1 MKTDVDF
8 AALVRGED
16 RFGHFRLSPP
26 PTQAMDV
33 DAVATHEL
41 ASAATHEILYQGA
54 EQNTAKL

>member
-1 MKTDVDF
+1 
-8 AALVRGED
+8 
-16 RFGHFRLSPP
+16 
-26 PTQAMDV
+26 MDV